1 MSTKNGSH
9 FVGHPLAGVC
19 ILAFTAVLSGGGLF
33 AAATPVYDDDV
44 TPTVMTVT
52 VAEGADTLDVAIPAT
67 VTKFIKLGAGKLTLT
82 KAALWANDVGTVEVQ
97 AGTLVPGTY
106 ANMGTPATV
115 TVSADATLDFTGL
128 AKDLFATSYVKT
140 IFNVTGSGYEGQGA
154 LRYTDD
160 KNKCHALLKRIV
172 MTGDTKVVGPTYYSD
187 QARTKQKD
195 IGANDGFGFGQY
207 GSSNPLPNLNMNGH
221 TLTIEG
227 AFCIGNSSAASKN
240 TISNPG
246 NIVVLANGRLLLP
259 SMDNLTVDGTGTAT
273 WPAFNSKT
281 ITLNNGAQMMHY
293 MVRDSPTLTWKVV
306 VPAGA
311 EARFFVRS
319 NNDIKRGYVYYP
331 FEVNGTLVLHEAE
344 EATHSMRLFS
354 PLTGCGKVISESKG
368 GANAEGVIRYPTL
381 SNHPFDRQIGELAVT
396 KGVAEFQDTG
406 LVSVTNYYT
415 NNSELYGK
423 AETVVGGQ
431 SFDRFLPI
439 LRLAGRTHFGV
450 PDGHPERHAI
460 MVGKDKYGV
469 LDVSGGA
476 TVSNMIYMAR
486 QNGDYGAIWL
496 SGETSEIYW
505 PSTLAYSRSLIGDMG
520 YGCMMMANGKVTMDG
535 IRILLGRNGGSGYWV
550 QTNGTTTVKG
560 SYFWLARPS
569 GSSES
574 SGDLHVS
581 GGLFD
586 ARDNIELL
594 NPDSG
599 SNWSGPR
606 AVLTVGGGT
615 IPAMI
620 QTPELKVSATTN
632 AAGAV
637 AIVNVNSNGMLKVG
651 RMGFVT
657 PSSGAFAA
665 PGKTLPET
673 RFYLNFNGGTLA
685 FAKSANFFY
694 DGKSA
699 PNRIVVYGGGAVLD
713 TAGFDVGFDAA
724 LIRPKGQGIASVTL
738 PAEEMGTTG
747 YYIGASRIY
756 VNAAADA
763 EGATVSGLTCFD
775 PSTRSVT
782 GVAVSCPGYDLPQS
796 PAVKVRSRTRSVLA
810 CTCTLADLPT
820 TGGVTKK
827 GAGTL
832 TLKGANTYG
841 GTTRIE
847 GGTLAFTHADGLPGN
862 DIEFSAEA
870 VAAAT
875 PGTPLLVAERLALD
889 AGKKI
894 RITGVDRLPA
904 ETFGRMRTLVSVMTP
919 MTAMP
924 TVELVDSNGQVV
936 TSGDWHFSLS
946 PDGKAL
952 KFGLARG
959 LVITVR

>member
-1 MSTKNGSH
+1 MKKQLVTGLVVAFSGS
-9 FVGHPLAGVC
+9 
-19 ILAFTAVLSGGGLF
+19 SLF
-33 AAATPVYDDDV
+33 AAATPVYDDD
-44 TPTVMTVT
+44 TKPTVMTVT

-67 VTKFIKLGAGKLTLT
+67 VTKFVKAGAGKLTLT

-115 TVSADATLDFTGL
+115 TVSEDATLDFTGL

-195 IGANDGFGFGQY
+195 VGANDGFGFGQY

-259 SMDNLTVDGTGTAT
+259 SMDNLTVDGTGAAT

-293 MVRDSPTLTWKVV
+293 MLRDSPTLTWKVV

-311 EARFFVRS
+311 EARFFVWS

-344 EATHSMRLFS
+344 EATYSMRLCS
-354 PLTGCGKVISESKG
+354 PLTGCGKVISESRG
-368 GANAEGVIRYPTL
+368 GSKAEGVIRYPTL

-415 NNSELYGK
+415 NKSELYGT
-423 AETVVGGQ
+423 AETVVGGT
-431 SFDRFLPI
+431 SYDRFLPI
-439 LRLAGRTHFGV
+439 LRLAGKTHFGV

-486 QNGDYGAIWL
+486 QNGDYGAVWL

-505 PSTLAYSRSLIGDMG
+505 PSTLAYSRSLIGDVG

-535 IRILLGRNGGSGYWV
+535 FRILLGRNGGSGYWF
-550 QTNGTTTVKG
+550 QTGGTTEVRDDR
-560 SYFWLARPS
+560 FWLARPAANVQAS
-569 GSSES
+569 T
-574 SGDLHVS
+574 GDLHVQ
-581 GGLFD
+581 GGSFEAKKDIVCLF
-586 ARDNIELL
+586 
-594 NPDSG
+594 PDSG
-599 SNWSGPR
+599 DTWSGSR
-606 AVLTVGGGT
+606 AVITVGGGVT
-615 IPAMI
+615 PALLKTRDVI
-620 QTPELKVSATTN
+620 IYCSRSQTSSSTV
-632 AAGAV
+632 
-637 AIVNVNSNGMLKVG
+637 INVNSNG
-651 RMGFVT
+651 T
-657 PSSGAFAA
+657 FAA
-665 PGKTLPET
+665 EKIYREASPNDAGNTWGNGSAYT
-673 RFYLNFNGGTLA
+673 QTHVFLNFNGGTLR
-685 FAKSANFFY
+685 FASDQTEFFREE
-694 DGKSA
+694 SRR
-699 PNRIVVYGGGAVLD
+699 PERTLVYAGGATFD
-713 TAGFDVGFDAA
+713 TDGHDVGFAA
-724 LIRPKGQGIASVTL
+724 PLVKPSGKGVSSVTIPDDYL
-738 PAEEMGTTG
+738 GTTG
-747 YYIGASRIY
+747 CFIGASRLVGTYTSFSAIT
-756 VNAAADA
+756 D
-763 EGATVSGLTCFD
+763 FD
-775 PSTRSVT
+775 TSTRSVKGAIIT
-782 GVAVSCPGYDLPQS
+782 SPSCDW
-796 PAVKVRSRTRSVLA
+796 PANGTVNVLDRMRNLRQ
-810 CTCTLADLPT
+810 CEITLEDVPT

-847 GGTLAFTHADGLPGN
+847 GGTLAFAHADGLPGN
-862 DIEFSAEA
+862 DIEFTAEA

-875 PGTPLLVAERLALD
+875 PGAPLLVAERLALD
-889 AGKKI
+889 AGRKI
-894 RITGVDRLPA
+894 RITGVDRLMA
-904 ETFGRMRTLVSVMTP
+904 ETFGRMRTLVSVATP
-919 MTAMP
+919 MAAMP

-936 TSGDWHFSLS
+936 PTGDWRFSLS
-946 PDGKAL
+946 ADRKTL
-952 KFGLARG
+952 RFGLASG
-959 LVITVR
+959 LIIMVR